1 MGKWNNA
8 DTTLTCAALCF
19 LAAAG
24 IKILYPESIYAE
36 GFLFVTEA
44 AMVGGIADWFAV
56 TALFKKPLGF
66 PFHTAILPNRRK
78 EFVDASVDMVQKEF
92 FSRRTIFKKIGSLNL
107 LPRLVEYLEKAETKK
122 FLLGELL
129 KIVKNYF
136 STLSKETLAKTLAKK
151 IRREFSDIKIKNL
164 IDEIGNWIKTN
175 DKDRE
180 FLIALIKKLRVEAA
194 KTETRNKLQVI
205 LEEYAREKMQS
216 SGGLFSFLAASLAQ
230 MLDFVNFGEAADIM
244 QQQLLKFLDEL
255 AKDSPLQRKTIN
267 ECRLKISEMADTKE
281 FRDLAERLQIDL
293 ANELPLEKAVE
304 NSLLSLEKQILS
316 AELGKEDEKNLGGV
330 LIKIFSQEYDRLAE
344 SLKADG
350 ELKKAV
356 EKFIY
361 ELTARTALYA
371 QPMVGSIAKSALE
384 KMTVEQLNGIVYDK
398 AEKDFVWI
406 RQNGSIMGAAIGL
419 GIFILIKLAGG

>member
-1 MGKWNNA
+1 
-8 DTTLTCAALCF
+8 
-19 LAAAG
+19 
-24 IKILYPESIYAE
+24 
-36 GFLFVTEA
+36 
-44 AMVGGIADWFAV
+44 MVGGIADWFAV

-107 LPRLVEYLEKAETKK
+107 IPRLVDYLEKSETKK

-129 KIVKNYF
+129 NIAKNYF
-136 STLSKETLAKTLAKK
+136 SSLNKESLSKTIAKK
-151 IRREFSDIKIKNL
+151 IRREFSDIKIKDL
-164 IDEIGNWIKTN
+164 IDEIGTWIKTN
-175 DKDRE
+175 DRDRE
-180 FLIALIKKLRVEAA
+180 FFVALIKKLRVEAE
-194 KTETRNKLQVI
+194 KVETRKKLQGI
-205 LEEYAREKMQS
+205 LEEYAQEKTKS
-216 SGGLFSFLAASLAQ
+216 AGIFSLMMAGLAQ
-230 MLDFVNFGEAADIM
+230 MLDFVNFEEAAEIM

-255 AKDSPLQRKTIN
+255 AKDSPLQRKTVN
-267 ECRLKISEMADTKE
+267 ECRLKISEMTDTKE

-304 NSLLSLEKQILS
+304 NSLLNLEKQISS
-316 AELGKEDEKNLGGV
+316 AKLENFAEKNLGGV
-330 LIKIFSQEYDRLAE
+330 LVKILSQEYDKLAE
-344 SLKADG
+344 SLKSNG

-371 QPMVGSIAKSALE
+371 QPMVGEIAKGALD
-384 KMTVEQLNGIVYDK
+384 KMTDEQLNGMVYDK

-406 RQNGSIMGAAIGL
+406 RQNGSIMGSAIGL
-419 GIFILIKLAGG
+419 GIFVLIKLVGG

>member
-1 MGKWNNA
+1 MNRWNNA

-19 LAAAG
+19 LVAAG
-24 IKILYPESIYAE
+24 CKILYPESIFAE

-78 EFVDASVDMVQKEF
+78 EFIDASVEMVQKEF
-92 FSRRTIFKKIGSLNL
+92 FSRRTIFKKIGGLNL
-107 LPRLVEYLEKAETKK
+107 LPLLVEYLEKNETKK

-129 KIVKNYF
+129 NVAKNYF
-136 STLSKETLAKTLAKK
+136 SKLNKENLSKTLAKK
-151 IRREFSDIKIKNL
+151 IRREFSDIPIRNL

-180 FLIALIKKLRVEAA
+180 FFVTLIKKLRGEAA
-194 KTETRNKLQVI
+194 KPEVRTKLQKI
-205 LEEYAREKMQS
+205 LEEYAQEKTKS
-216 SGGLFSFLAASLAQ
+216 AGIFSLMMAGLAQ
-230 MLDFVNFGEAADIM
+230 MLDFVNFEEAAEIM

-255 AKDSPLQRKTIN
+255 SKDSPLQRKTIN
-267 ECRLKISEMADTKE
+267 ECRLKISEMTGTKE

-304 NSLLSLEKQILS
+304 KSLLNLEKQIS
-316 AELGKEDEKNLGGV
+316 ATELENSAEKNLGGILV
-330 LIKIFSQEYDRLAE
+330 KFFSQEYDKLTE
-344 SLKADG
+344 NLKSDG
-350 ELKKAV
+350 ELKTAV

-361 ELTARTALYA
+361 ELAARTALYA
-371 QPMVGSIAKSALE
+371 QPMVGSVAKSALE
-384 KMTVEQLNGIVYDK
+384 KMTEDQLNSMVYDK

>member
-1 MGKWNNA
+1 MDRWNNA

-24 IKILYPESIYAE
+24 LKILYPESIYAE

-78 EFVDASVDMVQKEF
+78 EFIDASVEMVQKEF
-92 FSRRTIFKKIGSLNL
+92 FSRRTIFKKIGGLNL
-107 LPRLVEYLEKAETKK
+107 LPLLVDWLEKGETKK

-129 KIVKNYF
+129 KIAKDYF
-136 STLSKETLAKTLAKK
+136 SKLNKENLSKTLAKK
-151 IRREFSDIKIKNL
+151 IRREFSDIPIRNL

-180 FLIALIKKLRVEAA
+180 FFVALIKKLRGEAA
-194 KTETRNKLQVI
+194 KPETRKKLQNI
-205 LEEYAREKMQS
+205 LEEYAQEKTKS
-216 SGGLFSFLAASLAQ
+216 AGIFSLMMAGLAQ
-230 MLDFVNFGEAADIM
+230 MLDFVNFEEAADIM

-267 ECRLKISEMADTKE
+267 ECRLKISEMTDTKD

-304 NSLLSLEKQILS
+304 KSLLNLEKQISS
-316 AELGKEDEKNLGGV
+316 AEIIEKSAEKNLGGV
-330 LIKIFSQEYDRLAE
+330 LVKIFSSEYDNLTKN
-344 SLKADG
+344 LKSDS

-361 ELTARTALYA
+361 ELAARTALYA
-371 QPMVGSIAKSALE
+371 QPMVGSVAKSALE
-384 KMTVEQLNGIVYDK
+384 KMTDEQLNGMVYDK

-406 RQNGSIMGAAIGL
+406 RQNGSIMGSAIGL

>member
-1 MGKWNNA
+1 MDRWNNA

-24 IKILYPESIYAE
+24 LKILYPESIYAE

-78 EFVDASVDMVQKEF
+78 EFIDASVEMVQREF
-92 FSRRTIFKKIGSLNL
+92 FSRRTIFKKIGGLNL

-129 KIVKNYF
+129 KIAKDYF
-136 STLSKETLAKTLAKK
+136 STLNKESLAKTIAKK
-151 IRREFSDIKIKNL
+151 IRREFSDIPIRNL
-164 IDEIGNWIKTN
+164 IDEIGTWIKTN

-180 FLIALIKKLRVEAA
+180 FFVSLIKKLRGEAA
-194 KTETRNKLQVI
+194 KPETRNKLQGI
-205 LEEYAREKMQS
+205 LEEYAQEKTKS
-216 SGGLFSFLAASLAQ
+216 AGIFSLMMAGLAQ
-230 MLDFVNFGEAADIM
+230 MLDFVNFEEAADIM

-267 ECRLKISEMADTKE
+267 ECRLKISEMTDTKD

-304 NSLLSLEKQILS
+304 KSLLNLEKQISS
-316 AELGKEDEKNLGGV
+316 AELEKSEEKNLGGILV
-330 LIKIFSQEYDRLAE
+330 KIFSLEYDNLTKN
-344 SLKADG
+344 LKSDT

-371 QPMVGSIAKSALE
+371 QPMVGSVAKSALE
-384 KMTVEQLNGIVYDK
+384 KMTVEQLNSIVYDK

-406 RQNGSIMGAAIGL
+406 RQNGSIMGSAIGL